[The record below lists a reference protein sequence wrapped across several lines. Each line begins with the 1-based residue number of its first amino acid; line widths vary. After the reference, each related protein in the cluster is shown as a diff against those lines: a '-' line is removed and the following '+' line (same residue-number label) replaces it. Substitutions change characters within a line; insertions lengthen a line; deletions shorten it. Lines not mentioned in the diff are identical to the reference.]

1 MKNETKCRVMEQ
13 FYRDTNA
20 DRILRTCGNKCI
32 VQVEQIKNCDNGII
46 VSGYLVI
53 RSINVVENDTC
64 PIQMQTD
71 TAAFE
76 QFVEIPGIDANTYRE
91 IYARADQVQINFMDN
106 SEYEVKAT
114 LSISVLAL
122 VQDDM
127 EVITQVEQCAGQDEG
142 EQRAGLTGYIVHKD
156 EKLWNIAKKYHTT
169 VENIMKINDLSS
181 DQVKENDRLIIAR
194 LS

>member
-1 MKNETKCRVMEQ
+1 MQGYGAV
-13 FYRDTNA
+13 YRDANA

-76 QFVEIPGIDANTYRE
+76 QFVEIPGIDANT
-91 IYARADQVQINFMDN
+91 
-106 SEYEVKAT
+106 
-114 LSISVLAL
+114 
-122 VQDDM
+122 
-127 EVITQVEQCAGQDEG
+127 
-142 EQRAGLTGYIVHKD
+142 
-156 EKLWNIAKKYHTT
+156 
-169 VENIMKINDLSS
+169 
-181 DQVKENDRLIIAR
+181 
-194 LS
+194 